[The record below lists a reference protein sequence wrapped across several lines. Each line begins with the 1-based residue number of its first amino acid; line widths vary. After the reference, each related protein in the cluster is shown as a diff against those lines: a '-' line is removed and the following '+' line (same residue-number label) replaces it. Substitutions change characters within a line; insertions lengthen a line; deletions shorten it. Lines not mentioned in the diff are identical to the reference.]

1 MKVSINLRIFI
12 YPRSASPA
20 KVSTLS
26 SEPARPEWAKADV
39 SVDVRGESCPI
50 PELTTSKKLKEMPST
65 KVLEVLTDNQASVD
79 VTLPDLARG
88 MGYEFYSEKSGDLY
102 RFFIAK
108 R

>member
-1 MKVSINLRIFI
+1 
-12 YPRSASPA
+12 
-20 KVSTLS
+20 LS
-26 SEPARPEWAKADV
+26 SNPSRPGWAKADV

-50 PELTTSKKLKEMPST
+50 PELTTSKKLKEMPPA
-65 KVLEVLTDNQASVD
+65 KVLEVLTDNQTSVD

-88 MGYEFYSEKSGDLY
+88 MGYEFYAEKGQGVY

>member
-1 MKVSINLRIFI
+1 MNI
-12 YPRSASPA
+12 YLPVWELGVQESL
-20 KVSTLS
+20 LS
-26 SEPARPEWAKADV
+26 SETARPEWAKADL

-50 PELTTSKKLKEMPST
+50 PELTTSKKLKEMAPA

-88 MGYEFYSEKSGDLY
+88 LGYEYYAEKSGDLY

>member
-1 MKVSINLRIFI
+1 
-12 YPRSASPA
+12 
-20 KVSTLS
+20 LS
-26 SEPARPEWAKADV
+26 SEPTRPGWAKADV

-50 PELTTSKKLKEMPST
+50 PELTASKRLKELPPG

-79 VTLPDLARG
+79 VTLPDLVRG

-108 R
+108 Q